1 MNIDIY
7 YQGNRMY
14 SNVTHEEAA
23 DILHELALERY
34 EEKNDI
40 DLDQLE
46 IIQRVEDSEYCL
58 LYTSPSPRD
67 QA

>member
-1 MNIDIY
+1 
-7 YQGNRMY
+7 MY
-14 SNVTHEEAA
+14 SNVTHEEAI

-46 IIQRVEDSEYCL
+46 ILQNVE
-58 LYTSPSPRD
+58 
-67 QA
+67 

>member
-1 MNIDIY
+1 MSLDIF
-7 YQGNRMY
+7 YQGQKMY
-14 SNVTHEEAA
+14 SNVTHEEAI

-46 IIQRVEDSEYCL
+46 ILQNVE
-58 LYTSPSPRD
+58 
-67 QA
+67 

>member
-1 MNIDIY
+1 MNLDIF
-7 YQGNRMY
+7 YQGQKMY
-14 SNVTHEEAA
+14 SNVTHGEAA

-46 IIQRVEDSEYCL
+46 IVQRIE
-58 LYTSPSPRD
+58 
-67 QA
+67 

>member
-14 SNVTHEEAA
+14 SNITHEEAA

-46 IIQRVEDSEYCL
+46 IIQRVEDSE
-58 LYTSPSPRD
+58 
-67 QA
+67 